1 MAAQVPTAVKRDSD
15 TLMVRVDSRSMP
27 EQLKAANPREGGSE
41 VAALREEIARQKEEI
56 LRLRDLLIAKDAEL
70 GAARGSLTELNEH
83 SARFAV
89 ALRSLQARR
98 LPALL
103 RRFAVGLRRQG

>member
-1 MAAQVPTAVKRDSD
+1 MS
-15 TLMVRVDSRSMP
+15 
-27 EQLKAANPREGGSE
+27 EQLKSVDPRATGDSDDR
-41 VAALREEIARQKEEI
+41 VALREEIAQQKEEI

-70 GAARGSLTELNEH
+70 GVARGSLTELNEH

-98 LPALL
+98 LPALV
-103 RRFAVGLRRQG
+103 RRFAVGLRRRG